1 MARRSPWLVAA
12 AAWALRGVDSGEA
25 VCGKVFIYDLP
36 PALYDLRW
44 RPSPTPGATPRE
56 RLAPF
61 ASVEEV
67 FGSEHVEK
75 SRSCEGLDDHAFESL
90 YATEQWGAAEQLL
103 YRAATSGRCPRTL
116 DPSEADIFLVPVLPK
131 AKSGGGW
138 VAACNATGADETSL
152 VKALPHLNERTAHR
166 HVMVVAKGLAS
177 AKTCDWFLEP
187 RTLLKRAV
195 RVAYSA
201 KVMLPKSDFD
211 AARTKPR
218 YGPAHL
224 PYVPRRRR
232 ASASA
237 GRRSKPLSS
246 TRRVLR
252 AAPGAGFKP
261 SVARARAA
269 SGQSSLRSSSFFGSL
284 KRTCRAALAF

>member
-1 MARRSPWLVAA
+1 MRARRSPWLVAA

-25 VCGKVFIYDLP
+25 ACGKVFIYDLP
-36 PALYDLRW
+36 SALYDLRW

-138 VAACNATGADETSL
+138 VGACNATGADERSL

-166 HVMVVAKGLAS
+166 HG
-177 AKTCDWFLEP
+177 T
-187 RTLLKRAV
+187 RR
-195 RVAYSA
+195 
-201 KVMLPKSDFD
+201 
-211 AARTKPR
+211 AARPR
-218 YGPAHL
+218 STREASSRSRRGPRRC
-224 PYVPRRRR
+224 PRRRYYKRR
-232 ASASA
+232 AP
-237 GRRSKPLSS
+237 RRGGP
-246 TRRVLR
+246 
-252 AAPGAGFKP
+252 
-261 SVARARAA
+261 
-269 SGQSSLRSSSFFGSL
+269 
-284 KRTCRAALAF
+284 